1 MMRATSPTLRAMRL
15 DLETLSDSGPDLSLI
30 AYLIPL
36 LFPLFGLLIGPVGA
50 LALGTVMTTGFWAL
64 CVAGLFVNTNGAQSS
79 RLSALLPVVR
89 PRQVAARYLMAGVL
103 GLACVVELIVQ
114 AGTLMLIEA
123 IRGQVSWNPDA
134 VPMSAVPLIPVI
146 GCSAAAFVVIV
157 ALEMPFYY
165 ALEFT
170 KASNWF
176 WSAVFMVSGCV
187 AVAIMLMPDEALHA
201 ALTTALAMPGW
212 LWGLI
217 GVIGCAA
224 AVAVSY
230 AVSRHIWLRKEL

>member
-1 MMRATSPTLRAMRL
+1 MSDTQL
-15 DLETLSDSGPDLSLI
+15 DTTVSQTKRISLADI
-30 AYLIPL
+30 AA
-36 LFPLFGLLIGPVGA
+36 FA
-50 LALGTVMTTGFWAL
+50 L
-64 CVAGLFVNTNGAQSS
+64 
-79 RLSALLPVVR
+79 
-89 PRQVAARYLMAGVL
+89 
-103 GLACVVELIVQ
+103 
-114 AGTLMLIEA
+114 
-123 IRGQVSWNPDA
+123 
-134 VPMSAVPLIPVI
+134 
-146 GCSAAAFVVIV
+146 AAAFVVIV

-187 AVAIMLMPDEALHA
+187 AVAIMLMPDETLHA